1 MAKQDEH
8 KKRIEEMREF
18 TKGKMPLILLASTE
32 EDYKGLKKAK
42 SRMRNVSNLEIIRKE
57 DYDENNRK
65 VLTEMKGEN
74 P

>member
-18 TKGKMPLILLASTE
+18 TKGRMPLILLASTE

-42 SRMRNVSNLEIIRKE
+42 SKMRNVRNLEIIRKE
-57 DYDENNRK
+57 DYDENKRK
-65 VLTEMKGEN
+65 IKGG
-74 P
+74 

>member
-1 MAKQDEH
+1 MAKKDKH

-18 TKGKMPLILLASTE
+18 TKGRMPLVLLASTE

-57 DYDENNRK
+57 DYDETRRK
-65 VLTEMKGEN
+65 IKARAN
-74 P
+74 S